1 MPAAVGITADIDGAI
16 GLLVPAEIGDG
27 EGAASVGQQLIAGAG
42 AGEVRDR
49 LVGVVSPIG

>member
-16 GLLVPAEIGDG
+16 GLLIPAKVGDG
-27 EGAASVGQQLIAGAG
+27 EGAPRVGQQLIAGAG

-49 LVGVVSPIG
+49 LIGVVSLIG